1 MVRIN
6 QSMLLDV
13 ILSHIMINLI
23 KDRQPKIPGSESD
36 VAINI
41 TQILGN
47 QTEKPVEWD
56 QSNLFELKKF
66 GTTGNLKRAYR
77 KVS

>member
-1 MVRIN
+1 
-6 QSMLLDV
+6 MLSGV
-13 ILSHIMINLI
+13 ILSQIMINLI

-36 VAINI
+36 VARNI

-47 QTEKPVEWD
+47 QTEKPDEWGR
-56 QSNLFELKKF
+56 SNLFELKKY